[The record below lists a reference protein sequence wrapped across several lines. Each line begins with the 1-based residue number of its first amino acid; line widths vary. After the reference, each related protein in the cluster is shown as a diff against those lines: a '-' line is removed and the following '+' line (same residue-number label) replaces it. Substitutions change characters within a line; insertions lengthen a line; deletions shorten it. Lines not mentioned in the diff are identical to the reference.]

1 VSWFRESFHPSFFV
15 FCLLILYNNIFI
27 DYNLILHIYELVS
40 LNSFSFSFSF
50 FFLQQNTGYII
61 NRSVVWGTNSY
72 AQVRGCTRMCEL
84 SCKHGNQEGGEEGIY
99 SFTNDGRMY
108 AG

>member
-1 VSWFRESFHPSFFV
+1 MSWFRESFHPSLFV
-15 FCLLILYNNIFI
+15 FFYLLYKNISI
-27 DYNLILHIYELVS
+27 DYLVYPIQILHYNIWNLFHGY
-40 LNSFSFSFSF
+40 F
-50 FFLQQNTGYII
+50 FFFTQNTGHII
-61 NRSVVWGTNSY
+61 NRTVVWGTNSY

-84 SCKHGNQEGGEEGIY
+84 SCKHGDQEGGEEGIY